1 MDTPGLD
8 SLNDAQK
15 IVLQIQDKIL
25 TNRLQIIGI
34 GYLISLEG
42 SFRFVDENQDSPML

>member
-15 IVLQIQDKIL
+15 IVLQIQEKIL
-25 TNRLQIIGI
+25 IDRLQIIGI
-34 GYLISLEG
+34 GYLISLES
-42 SFRFVDENQDSPML
+42 SFRFVDDNQNSPIL